1 MAKKQI
7 SVIERRLQGKSVLH
21 ADTIPIPLKEKGWQ
35 LLWGNGEIQENQIW
49 NLVNVLGWEYVL
61 SGDLEVAPEEFGASL
76 RDDRVVRGIRGQ
88 EVLLKMR
95 VSDYKAIQK
104 KKTAENIDFTFGK
117 KRVKA
122 DMLNTAGAQLGSEAA
137 EYLERASRG
146 SNFILDD
153 SRERIGV
160 DE

>member
-1 MAKKQI
+1 
-7 SVIERRLQGKSVLH
+7 
-21 ADTIPIPLKEKGWQ
+21 
-35 LLWGNGEIQENQIW
+35 
-49 NLVNVLGWEYVL
+49 
-61 SGDLEVAPEEFGASL
+61 
-76 RDDRVVRGIRGQ
+76 VVRGIRGQ